1 MSKPSFA
8 DVMASPS
15 NGRRTATT
23 RVCFSPDI
31 NQQYAELA
39 VRLED
44 ALESEQRTP
53 RHPDDKKVDT
63 TRRLVA
69 TEPESTKIAQ
79 QMADLVENNP
89 TAFYEVKLEQ
99 ATRPEW
105 LALRAQHAP
114 RDGVVA
120 DRGAFNADTFPPA
133 AVRLSLVDPEP
144 TDEVMA
150 FLTAN
155 LSSGEWERL
164 TGAVWDLN
172 EGAREVPDPKALMS
186 LIRSGNAAS

>member
-1 MSKPSFA
+1 MSKTTFA
-8 DVMASPS
+8 DVMASAQ

-31 NQQYAELA
+31 NQRYAELA

-44 ALESEQRTP
+44 AIDAERRDARRKDEQ
-53 RHPDDKKVDT
+53 VDT
-63 TRRLVA
+63 KKRLVA
-69 TEPESTKIAQ
+69 GESESTRIAE
-79 QMADLVENNP
+79 QMAALVESNP

-99 ATRPEW
+99 ATRPDW

-144 TDEVMA
+144 SDDVMA
-150 FLTAN
+150 YLTEN

-172 EGAREVPDPKALMS
+172 EGARDVPDPKDLMS
-186 LIRSGNAAS
+186 LIRNGSAAG